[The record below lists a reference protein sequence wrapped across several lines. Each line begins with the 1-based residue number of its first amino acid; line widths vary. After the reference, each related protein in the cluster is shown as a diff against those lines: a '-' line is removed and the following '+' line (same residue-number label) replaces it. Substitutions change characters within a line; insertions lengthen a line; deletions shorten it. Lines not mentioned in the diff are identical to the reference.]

1 VEAVKVAVARQP
13 LRMSSNQVVAASRS
27 GLGGRAVGKIQAVE
41 RDALIRVEV
50 LSNMLVKALEELDD
64 GRFTSSRLLAQLREV
79 GDRAAEEVDQL
90 RSSR

>member
-1 VEAVKVAVARQP
+1 
-13 LRMSSNQVVAASRS
+13 
-27 GLGGRAVGKIQAVE
+27 
-41 RDALIRVEV
+41 LIRVEV